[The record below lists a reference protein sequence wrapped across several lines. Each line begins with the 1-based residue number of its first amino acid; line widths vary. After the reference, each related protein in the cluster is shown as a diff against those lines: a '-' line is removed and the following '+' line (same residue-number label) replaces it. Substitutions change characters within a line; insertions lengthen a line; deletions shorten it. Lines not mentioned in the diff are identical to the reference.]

1 MRAARSVKALVW
13 VLCAVLGASTAAV
26 AVAHA
31 EAPVQAKPVYTRA
44 RVVSVFQEPGTDG
57 KLYVRLKLVPNA
69 KIPYATH
76 AFRVVDRTL
85 LEGIPQGAWVQ
96 FTFRRV
102 DGENTLTTIALAEAC
117 RRFEPCH

>member
-1 MRAARSVKALVW
+1 MRMARGVKALAW

-26 AVAHA
+26 ALAHA
-31 EAPVQAKPVYTRA
+31 EAPAQEQTVYTRA
-44 RVVSVFQEPGTDG
+44 RVVSVLQEPGADG
-57 KLYVRLKLVPNA
+57 KLYVRLKLVPNT
-69 KIPYATH
+69 KIPFATH

-85 LEGIPQGAWVQ
+85 LDGIPQGAWVQ

-102 DGENTLTTIALAEAC
+102 DGENTLTTIALAESC